1 MRFHEAECHGKKWH
15 IIAKDKSQ
23 GGGLCNQNLTFYYVF
38 QNLDLFASELGCMVH
53 LHNPECHGKKVDGCA
68 QGQGHSMGS
77 ECQ

>member
-1 MRFHEAECHGKKWH
+1 MCFHEAECHGKKWH

-23 GGGLCNQNLTFYYVF
+23 GGLRNQNLTFYYVF

-53 LHNPECHGKKVDGCA
+53 LHNPECPGKKVDGCA
-68 QGQGHSMGS
+68 QGQGHSIGS